1 MSNKT
6 LDAYVEINI
15 DSLLENVLY
24 LGILRQIDVSYYLL
38 FDQLSYQY
46 QFIIL
51 YTECLIILYL
61 FQI

>member
-6 LDAYVEINI
+6 LDAYVEINT